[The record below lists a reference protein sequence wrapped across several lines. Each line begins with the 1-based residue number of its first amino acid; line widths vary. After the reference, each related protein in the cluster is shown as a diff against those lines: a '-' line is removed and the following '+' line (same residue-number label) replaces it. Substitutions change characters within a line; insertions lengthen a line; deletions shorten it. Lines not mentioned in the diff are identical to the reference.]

1 MGRALIIDPLNWSV
15 DEKEEKMEKKYLKKV
30 LTGLSI
36 ASLVTGIG
44 GLAVSASGWS
54 GGQKSAG
61 STQEV
66 KKEAPAS
73 GYGEEKK
80 EAAAGYGTPSPAAA
94 PGYGTPVPAPGYG
107 GKAEEKKTE

>member
-1 MGRALIIDPLNWSV
+1 MGRALIIDPLNWALI
-15 DEKEEKMEKKYLKKV
+15 EKEGKMEKKYLKKV

-66 KKEAPAS
+66 KQEAPAPPPAPA
-73 GYGEEKK
+73 YGK
-80 EAAAGYGTPSPAAA
+80 PAAA
-94 PGYGTPVPAPGYG
+94 TEEGATAAEEEE
-107 GKAEEKKTE
+107 KTEEEQAEEKKAE

>member
-1 MGRALIIDPLNWSV
+1 
-15 DEKEEKMEKKYLKKV
+15 MEKKYLKKV

-44 GLAVSASGWS
+44 GLAIGASGWS

-66 KKEAPAS
+66 KKEAPAP
-73 GYGEEKK
+73 GYG
-80 EAAAGYGTPSPAAA
+80 AAAVA
-94 PGYGTPVPAPGYG
+94 PGYGA
-107 GKAEEKKTE
+107 KAAEEAAEQGEEEMKKEGETEEAK